1 MRAESAIESEL
12 LCTCAH
18 GLTRIAD
25 GCGFVEVAELQRARA
40 RIEESLREMPKPQR
54 EVLADALFS
63 RAIEWLMSGGLAV
76 RRSEDQTVAST
87 RSLRFGVS

>member
-1 MRAESAIESEL
+1 MRAEHGTEGEL

-25 GCGFVEVAELQRARA
+25 GCGFVEVAELKRARA
-40 RIEESLREMPKPQR
+40 RIEDSLRDIPRPQR

>member
-1 MRAESAIESEL
+1 MRFEPESGSEF
-12 LCTCAH
+12 LCTCPQ

-40 RIEESLREMPKPQR
+40 RIEESLRDIPRPQR
-54 EVLADALFS
+54 EVLVDALFS

-76 RRSEDQTVAST
+76 RRPEDQTVAST
-87 RSLRFGVS
+87 RSLRLGVS

>member
-40 RIEESLREMPKPQR
+40 DRGESARHAE
-54 EVLADALFS
+54 AA
-63 RAIEWLMSGGLAV
+63 
-76 RRSEDQTVAST
+76 T
-87 RSLRFGVS
+87 